1 VAEPLDLLLPHARW
15 LRRLPLGRDQAML
28 LLAAV
33 SEALSGLD
41 AWLAHRAGGTVR
53 GVEWVPAIFGPL
65 AGFGLLVAGVIALRR
80 RTLASL
86 LATIV
91 FAASVVVGVLGAW
104 LHLQRAILPAA
115 PRGQRVVLD
124 LFFWAPPV
132 LGPLAF
138 AFIGIF
144 GTSAAWVE
152 TPPGSGRLRLPGN
165 VMLRLPYPKTNAYF
179 YITATGVL
187 LALVSSVF
195 DHAATGFDEAWL
207 WLPTAGGTFAAVVAA
222 ALGAV
227 QRPTIVDLWTY
238 VGAMILLLVIGIVG
252 AVLHLRVDLGPS
264 WQMVPERL
272 LQGAPLLAPLLFS
285 NMGVVGLVALLPERA
300 GDGPHVRGRFGYC
313 RPRRSG

>member
-1 VAEPLDLLLPHARW
+1 VTEPLDLLLPRMRW

-41 AWLAHRAGGTVR
+41 AWLAHSAGGTVR
-53 GVEWVPAIFGPL
+53 GAEWVPAIFGPF

-86 LATIV
+86 LATGV
-91 FAASVVVGVLGAW
+91 FAASVVVGIVGAW
-104 LHLQRAILPAA
+104 LHLQRTVLPTA
-115 PRGQRVVLD
+115 PPGQRVALD
-124 LFFWAPPV
+124 LFFWAPPI

-165 VMLRLPYPKTNAYF
+165 LSLRLPYPKTSAYF

-187 LALVSSVF
+187 IALVSSVF
-195 DHAATGFDEAWL
+195 DHAATGFEDPWL

-222 ALGAV
+222 ALGAI
-227 QRPTIVDLWTY
+227 QRPTSADLWTY
-238 VGAMILLLVIGIVG
+238 VGAMILLLVIGAVG
-252 AVLHLRVDLGPS
+252 AVLHLRVDLGPG
-264 WQMVPERL
+264 WQVVPERL
-272 LQGAPLLAPLLFS
+272 LRGAPLMAPLLFS

-300 GDGPHVRGRFGYC
+300 HDGPATLVD
-313 RPRRSG
+313 P